1 MAQQHQSQ
9 KSGTPRKILFVF
21 GTRPEAIKLAP
32 VIKALE
38 QQPGVFE
45 PRVCVTGQH
54 RQMLD
59 QVLDIFAIK
68 PDYDLGIMKPNQNLF
83 DVTSGVLLGLRD
95 VLAHERPDWLLVQGD
110 TTTTLAASLAAFY
123 CRIKVGHIEAGLRS
137 HNKALPFPE
146 EVNRR
151 ISDVLSD
158 FYFVPTEQSKN
169 NLLREGI
176 SADTILVT
184 GNTVIDA
191 LLWMTAN
198 KLRHCPEQ
206 VNELGDIDWN
216 KRMILVTGHRR
227 ESFGD
232 DFRSICHALFTIAK
246 LYPDVNIIYPVHLN
260 PNVQGPVT
268 QILSNLPNVYLI
280 PPQNYERF
288 VWLMS
293 RAYLILT
300 DSGGVQEEAPALDKP
315 VLVMRRVTE
324 RTEGIESGTAKLIG
338 VGFEA
343 IVENVKWLLEDPT
356 EYTKMATAKNP
367 YGDGMAAGRI
377 VEALKTAV

>member
-1 MAQQHQSQ
+1 MP
-9 KSGTPRKILFVF
+9 TKILSIF

-38 QQPGVFE
+38 QQPSLFE

-68 PDYDLGIMKPNQNLF
+68 PDYDLAIMKPNQDLF

-95 VLAHERPDWLLVQGD
+95 VLAHERPDWVLVQGD
-110 TTTTLAASLAAFY
+110 TTTAVAASLAAFY

-137 HNKALPFPE
+137 HNKSLPFPE

-176 SADTILVT
+176 APDTILVT

-191 LLWMTAN
+191 LLWLTAN
-198 KLRHCPEQ
+198 KPRHCPELID
-206 VNELGDIDWN
+206 ELGDIDWN

-232 DFRSICHALFTIAK
+232 DFRSICHALLIIAK
-246 LYPDVNIIYPVHLN
+246 LYPDVNLIYPVHLN
-260 PNVQGPVT
+260 PNIQGPVR

-280 PPQNYERF
+280 PPQDYERF

-300 DSGGVQEEAPALDKP
+300 DSGGVQEEAPALNKP

-324 RTEGIESGTAKLIG
+324 RTEGIEAGTAKLIG
-338 VGFEA
+338 VGAEA
-343 IVENVKWLLEDPT
+343 IVENVKWLLEDGT
-356 EYTKMATAKNP
+356 EYNKMAAASNP

-377 VEALKTAV
+377 VEALKAAV